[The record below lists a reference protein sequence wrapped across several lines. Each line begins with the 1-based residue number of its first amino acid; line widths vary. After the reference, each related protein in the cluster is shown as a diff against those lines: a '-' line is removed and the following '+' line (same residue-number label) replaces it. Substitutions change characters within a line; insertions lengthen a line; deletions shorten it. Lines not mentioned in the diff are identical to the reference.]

1 VTGLLPMAA
10 GTPLADV
17 HVLEADNPLLEP
29 SPGLMIWTLVI
40 FGITLWILK
49 RYVFGPLSAAIER
62 RRAQISQSLE
72 EAERGRD
79 EALKLLDQYR
89 ERLEQARREADE
101 IRERG
106 RKEGDRMRGELVA
119 TGEVQRDRLLAD
131 TQAQIEAQTRQ
142 ALVGIRDEVAGL
154 ALLAAEKVTRRSLD
168 DADHRRLIEEAL
180 GEAGVELLAADGH
193 HPDGAGGG

>member
-1 VTGLLPMAA
+1 MAA

-62 RRAQISQSLE
+62 RRTQIAQSLE
-72 EAERGRD
+72 EAEHGRD
-79 EALKLLDQYR
+79 EALKLLEQYR
-89 ERLEQARREADE
+89 ERLEQARSEADD
-101 IRERG
+101 IREHG

-119 TGEVQRDRLLAD
+119 TGEAQRDRLLAD
-131 TQAQIEAQTRQ
+131 TQAQIEAQERQ

-180 GEAGVELLAADGH
+180 GEADVGALAANGH